1 MCGEDDYMLRM
12 LLDLPTVEK
21 PEKYSFVISEA
32 LYDRLTQL
40 FGQNCG
46 YDPRYI
52 TVIRGLPKFDI

>member
-1 MCGEDDYMLRM
+1 MLRA

-32 LYDRLTQL
+32 LYDRFTELY
-40 FGQNCG
+40 GPNCG
-46 YDPRYI
+46 YDPRYV